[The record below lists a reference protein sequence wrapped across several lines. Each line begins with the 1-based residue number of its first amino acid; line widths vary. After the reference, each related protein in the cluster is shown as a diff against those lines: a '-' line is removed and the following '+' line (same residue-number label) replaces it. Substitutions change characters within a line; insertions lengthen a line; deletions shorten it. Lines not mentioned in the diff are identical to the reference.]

1 MANVA
6 EGKGAIKMQIA
17 CYLYGIEW
25 GCKFV
30 VKMRIAWEWEHN
42 NILCEV

>member
-6 EGKGAIKMQIA
+6 EGKEFWVKGVIKMQMA
-17 CYLYGIEW
+17 FYLYGIEW

-30 VKMRIAWEWEHN
+30 AEMRITWE
-42 NILCEV
+42 